1 MTRSRRVAT
10 EPVADG
16 SVVVS
21 TIDGVAAVTLLA
33 GPTAFSVLPEV
44 GLVGG
49 SLTHKGR
56 EYVNFHGGAA
66 AARDGHTTGIPLLAP
81 WANRLGSSTYRVGS
95 KSVDL
100 SELPLHRDAN
110 GLPIHGLF
118 VGRSGWELT
127 SVKGQPGSASMV
139 ATFDAAADEAV
150 MDAFPFP
157 HELSVGFTVSPGRL
171 MVSTTV
177 TATGRRAVP
186 ISFGWHPYFQL
197 PDVERDRVRLGMPA
211 RTQLVL
217 DERGIP
223 TGEERTEPASI
234 VRLADTAYDNAY
246 RLGTDRQLLLA
257 SGRRRLTVVFD
268 RKYPCAQVYSPIGAD
283 FIALEPMTAPTNA
296 LCQGTTP
303 MVAPGERFTARF
315 VVSLT

>member
-1 MTRSRRVAT
+1 MAT
-10 EPVADG
+10 EPLADG

-21 TIDGVAAVTLLA
+21 TIDDVAAVTLSA
-33 GPTAFSVLPEV
+33 GSTVFSVLPEV
-44 GLVGG
+44 GLLGA

-56 EYVNFHGGAA
+56 EYLSFHGGSAA
-66 AARDGHTTGIPLLAP
+66 ACEGHTTGVPLLAP
-81 WANRLGSSTYRVGS
+81 WANRLAGSSYRVGS
-95 KSVDL
+95 KSIDL
-100 SELPLHRDAN
+100 ENLSLHRDAN

-118 VGRSGWELT
+118 VGRSGWELV

-139 ATFDAAADEAV
+139 AAFNAVADEEV
-150 MDAFPFP
+150 MAAFPFP
-157 HELSVGFTVSPGRL
+157 HELTVGFTVTPGRL

-186 ISFGWHPYFQL
+186 VSFGWHPYFRL
-197 PDVERDRVRLGMPA
+197 PDVDRDRVRLGMPS
-211 RTQLVL
+211 RTRLVL

-223 TGEERTEPASI
+223 TGEERPESASI
-234 VRLADTAYDNAY
+234 VKLAGANYDNAY
-246 RLGTDRQLLLA
+246 RLGRDRQLLLA
-257 SGRRRLTVVFD
+257 SGRRRLTVVLD
-268 RKYPCAQVYSPIGAD
+268 RNYPYAQIYSPVGAD

-296 LCQGTTP
+296 LSQGTTP

>member
-21 TIDGVAAVTLLA
+21 TVDGVAAVTLTA
-33 GPTAFSVLPEV
+33 GATVFSALPEV
-44 GLVGG
+44 GLIGA

-56 EYVNFHGGAA
+56 EYLDFHGGPSAA
-66 AARDGHTTGIPLLAP
+66 QAGHTTGLPLLAP
-81 WANRLGSSTYRVGS
+81 WANRLAASTYRIGT

-100 SELPLHRDAN
+100 SGQTLHTDAN

-118 VGRSGWELT
+118 VGRAGWELV

-139 ATFDAAADEAV
+139 AAYDAAKDEAV
-150 MDAFPFP
+150 MAAFPFP
-157 HELSVGFTVSPGRL
+157 HELVVGFTVSPGRL

-186 ISFGWHPYFQL
+186 ISFGWHPYFRL
-197 PDVERDRVRLGMPA
+197 PDAARDRLRLGMPS
-211 RTQLVL
+211 RTRLVL
-217 DERGIP
+217 DDRGLP
-223 TGEERTEPASI
+223 TGEELPESASI
-234 VRLADTAYDNAY
+234 VKLGTTAYDNAY
-246 RLGTDRQLLLA
+246 RLGRDRQLLLA
-257 SGRRRLTVVFD
+257 SGRRRLAVVFD
-268 RKYPCAQVYSPIGAD
+268 RNYPFAQVYSPAGAD
-283 FIALEPMTAPTNA
+283 FVALEPMTAPTNA

>member
-1 MTRSRRVAT
+1 MAT
-10 EPVADG
+10 DLGADG

-21 TIDGVAAVTLLA
+21 TIDGVASVTLAA
-33 GPTAFSVLPEV
+33 GPTAFSVMPEV
-44 GLVGG
+44 GLVGA

-56 EYVNFHGGAA
+56 EYVNFHGGPD
-66 AARDGHTTGIPLLAP
+66 AARNGHTTGVPLLAP
-81 WANRLGSSTYRVGS
+81 WANRLASESYRIGS

-100 SELPLHRDAN
+100 SDLSLHRDEN

-118 VGRSGWELT
+118 VGRSGWELV
-127 SVKGQPGSASMV
+127 SVKAQASSAAMV
-139 ATFDAAADEAV
+139 ATFDASADEAV
-150 MDAFPFP
+150 MAAFPFP

-197 PDVERDRVRLGMPA
+197 PDVERDRIRLGMPS
-211 RTQLVL
+211 RTRLVL
-217 DERGIP
+217 DDRGLP
-223 TGEERTEPASI
+223 TGEEHAEPASI
-234 VRLADTAYDNAY
+234 VKLAGTSYDNAY
-246 RLGTDRQLLLA
+246 RLGADRQLLLA

-268 RKYPCAQVYSPIGAD
+268 RKYPYAQVYSPMGAD
-283 FIALEPMTAPTNA
+283 FIALEPMTAATNA

-315 VVSLT
+315 VLSLT

>member
-1 MTRSRRVAT
+1 MAT
-10 EPVADG
+10 DPGADG

-21 TIDGVAAVTLLA
+21 TIDGVASVTLAA
-33 GPTAFSVLPEV
+33 GPTAFSVMPEV
-44 GLVGG
+44 GLVGA

-56 EYVNFHGGAA
+56 EYVNFHGGPD
-66 AARDGHTTGIPLLAP
+66 AARNGHTTGVPLLAP
-81 WANRLGSSTYRVGS
+81 WANRLASESYRIGS

-100 SELPLHRDAN
+100 SDLSLHRDEN

-118 VGRSGWELT
+118 VGRSGWELV
-127 SVKGQPGSASMV
+127 SVKAQASSAAMV
-139 ATFDAAADEAV
+139 ATFDASADEAV
-150 MDAFPFP
+150 MAAFPFP

-197 PDVERDRVRLGMPA
+197 PDVERDRIRLGMPS
-211 RTQLVL
+211 RTRLVL
-217 DERGIP
+217 DDRGLP
-223 TGEERTEPASI
+223 TGEEHAEPASI
-234 VRLADTAYDNAY
+234 VKLAGTSYDNAY
-246 RLGTDRQLLLA
+246 RLGADRQLLLA

-268 RKYPCAQVYSPIGAD
+268 RKYPYAQVYSPMGAD
-283 FIALEPMTAPTNA
+283 FIALEPMTAATNA

-315 VVSLT
+315 VLSLT

>member
-1 MTRSRRVAT
+1 VAT
-10 EPVADG
+10 EPLADG

-21 TIDGVAAVTLLA
+21 TIDDVAAVTLSA
-33 GPTAFSVLPEV
+33 GSTVFSVLPEV
-44 GLVGG
+44 GLLGA

-56 EYVNFHGGAA
+56 EYLDFHGGSA
-66 AARDGHTTGIPLLAP
+66 AAREGHTTGVPLLAP
-81 WANRLGSSTYRVGS
+81 WANRLAGSSYRVGS

-100 SELPLHRDAN
+100 ENLPLHRDAN
-110 GLPIHGLF
+110 GLPIHGLL
-118 VGRSGWELT
+118 VGRSGWELV

-139 ATFDAAADEAV
+139 AALNAAADEEV
-150 MDAFPFP
+150 MAAFPFP
-157 HELSVGFTVSPGRL
+157 HELTVGFTVTPGRL

-186 ISFGWHPYFQL
+186 VSFGWHPYFRL
-197 PDVERDRVRLGMPA
+197 PDVDRDRVRLGMPS
-211 RTQLVL
+211 RNRLVL

-223 TGEERTEPASI
+223 TGEERAESASI
-234 VRLADTAYDNAY
+234 VKLAGADYDNAY
-246 RLGTDRQLLLA
+246 RLGRDRQLLLA

-268 RKYPCAQVYSPIGAD
+268 RNYPYAQIYSPVGAD

>member
-1 MTRSRRVAT
+1 MAT
-10 EPVADG
+10 DSGADG

-21 TIDGVAAVTLLA
+21 TIDGVAAVTLAA
-33 GPTAFSVLPEV
+33 GPTAFSVMPEV
-44 GLVGG
+44 GLVGA

-56 EYVNFHGGAA
+56 EYVNFHGGPD
-66 AARDGHTTGIPLLAP
+66 AARNGHTTGVPLLAP
-81 WANRLGSSTYRVGS
+81 WANRLSSESYRIGS

-100 SELPLHRDAN
+100 ADLPLHRDGN

-118 VGRSGWELT
+118 VGRSGWELV
-127 SVKGQPGSASMV
+127 SVKAQSNSAAMV
-139 ATFDAAADEAV
+139 ATFDASADEAV
-150 MDAFPFP
+150 MAAFPFP

-197 PDVERDRVRLGMPA
+197 PEVERDRIRLGMPA
-211 RTQLVL
+211 RTRLVL
-217 DERGIP
+217 DDRGLP
-223 TGEERTEPASI
+223 TGEEHAEAASI
-234 VRLADTAYDNAY
+234 VKLAGTSYDNAY
-246 RLGTDRQLLLA
+246 RLGADRQLLLA

-268 RKYPCAQVYSPIGAD
+268 RKYPYAQVYSPVGAD
-283 FIALEPMTAPTNA
+283 FIALEPMTAATNA

-315 VVSLT
+315 VLSLT

>member
-1 MTRSRRVAT
+1 MAT
-10 EPVADG
+10 EPLADG

-21 TIDGVAAVTLLA
+21 TIDDVAAVTLSA
-33 GPTAFSVLPEV
+33 GSTVFSVLPEV
-44 GLVGG
+44 GLLGA

-56 EYVNFHGGAA
+56 EYLDFHGGSA
-66 AARDGHTTGIPLLAP
+66 AAREGHTTGVPLLAP
-81 WANRLGSSTYRVGS
+81 WANRLAGSSYRVGS

-100 SELPLHRDAN
+100 ENLLLHRDAN
-110 GLPIHGLF
+110 GLPIHGLL
-118 VGRSGWELT
+118 VGRSGWELV

-139 ATFDAAADEAV
+139 AALNAAADEEV
-150 MDAFPFP
+150 MAAFPFP
-157 HELSVGFTVSPGRL
+157 HELTVGFTVTPGRL

-186 ISFGWHPYFQL
+186 VSFGWHPYFRL
-197 PDVERDRVRLGMPA
+197 PDVDRDRVRLGMPS
-211 RTQLVL
+211 RNRLVL

-223 TGEERTEPASI
+223 TGEECPESASI
-234 VRLADTAYDNAY
+234 VKLAGADYDNAY
-246 RLGTDRQLLLA
+246 RLGRDRQLLLA
-257 SGRRRLTVVFD
+257 SGRRRLTVVLD
-268 RKYPCAQVYSPIGAD
+268 RNYPYAQIYSPVGAD

>member
-1 MTRSRRVAT
+1 MAT

-16 SVVVS
+16 SVVIS
-21 TIDGVAAVTLLA
+21 TIDGVAAVTLTA
-33 GPTAFSVLPEV
+33 GPTVFSVLPEV
-44 GLVGG
+44 GLLGA

-56 EYVNFHGGAA
+56 EYLNFHGGAS
-66 AARDGHTTGIPLLAP
+66 AARDGHTTGVPLLAP
-81 WANRLGSSTYRVGS
+81 WANRLAGSSYRVGS
-95 KSVDL
+95 KTVDL
-100 SELPLHRDAN
+100 SDLPVHRDAN

-186 ISFGWHPYFQL
+186 VSFGWHPYFRL
-197 PDVERDRVRLGMPA
+197 PDVERDRIRLGMPS
-211 RTQLVL
+211 RTRLEL

-223 TGEERTEPASI
+223 TGEEHAEPASI
-234 VRLADTAYDNAY
+234 VKLAERSYDNAY
-246 RLGTDRQLLLA
+246 RLGHDRQLLLA

-268 RKYPCAQVYSPIGAD
+268 RKYPYAQVYSPVGAD

-303 MVAPGERFTARF
+303 MVELCERFTARF

>member
-1 MTRSRRVAT
+1 MAT
-10 EPVADG
+10 DLGADG

-21 TIDGVAAVTLLA
+21 TIDGVASVTLAA
-33 GPTAFSVLPEV
+33 GPTAFSVMPEV
-44 GLVGG
+44 GLVGA

-56 EYVNFHGGAA
+56 EYVNFHGGPD
-66 AARDGHTTGIPLLAP
+66 AARNGHTTGVPLLAP
-81 WANRLGSSTYRVGS
+81 WANRLASESYRIGS

-100 SELPLHRDAN
+100 SDLSLHRDEN

-118 VGRSGWELT
+118 VGRSGWELV
-127 SVKGQPGSASMV
+127 SVKAQASSAAMV
-139 ATFDAAADEAV
+139 ATFDASADEAV
-150 MDAFPFP
+150 MAAFPFP

-197 PDVERDRVRLGMPA
+197 PDVERDRIRLGMPS
-211 RTQLVL
+211 RTRLVL
-217 DERGIP
+217 DDRGLP
-223 TGEERTEPASI
+223 TGEEHAEPASI
-234 VRLADTAYDNAY
+234 VKLAGTSYDNAY
-246 RLGTDRQLLLA
+246 RLGADRQLLLA

-268 RKYPCAQVYSPIGAD
+268 RKYPYAQVYSPMGAD
-283 FIALEPMTAPTNA
+283 FIALEPMTAATNA

-303 MVAPGERFTARF
+303 MVTPGERFTARF
-315 VVSLT
+315 VLSLT